1 MVDEQLVEVSAQ
13 YEAIIFLIFP
23 VIMFAFIIKII
34 PLAAGWKLLH
44 AHYPNNLSGAPSKMF
59 HWQSARIGWVSF
71 GNTVNFGVNQYGLY
85 IKPVAIFN
93 WGTMKPILIPWQ
105 DLEIKLTTRWVK
117 MAEITPKK
125 VPHNKILIPQGL
137 YEKIKPEIEAF
148 PHVNTPKDV
157 F

>member
-1 MVDEQLVEVSAQ
+1 MVDEQLVGISAQ
-13 YEAIIFLIFP
+13 YDAFFLFLFPIII
-23 VIMFAFIIKII
+23 FAFIIKVI

-44 AHYPNNLSGAPSKMF
+44 THYPNNLSGTPSKMF
-59 HWQSARIGWVSF
+59 HWQSARIGWASF

-117 MAEITPKK
+117 MLEITPKK
-125 VPHNKILIPQGL
+125 APHNTILIPHSL
-137 YEKIKPEIEAF
+137 YEKMKPDIEAF
-148 PHVNTPKDV
+148 TSVNTQKDV